1 VFDPLLTLLAAKAKS
16 VGLVAGTA
24 MVTTALVGGGA
35 VAMTAVNSSNELTDE
50 TAVVETVESP
60 SPDAGALEVSAT
72 PTVGID
78 PDAPEPDVTT
88 DVDGDGLADETGL
101 PVGFVCDDSK
111 NHGQNVSS
119 FASTHKGPGHG
130 QLVSA
135 IAQSDCGKS
144 GDEAEAEEEA
154 EEEAELET
162 AEADDAAEAEQRAEQ
177 KAEKKAEKKA
187 AQAERK
193 AEKKAAAS
201 ERKGGGKGNGGGKGK
216 GNGKGGGRG

>member
-1 VFDPLLTLLAAKAKS
+1 VFDPLTLIVAKAKA

-35 VAMTAVNSSNELTDE
+35 VAMTAVNSSSDLADE
-50 TAVVETVESP
+50 TAVVETVASP

-78 PDAPEPDVTT
+78 PEVPEADVTT

-144 GDEAEAEEEA
+144 SDDEAEEEA
-154 EEEAELET
+154 EETELET
-162 AEADDAAEAEQRAEQ
+162 AEAEQDTVEAEQTSEQ
-177 KAEKKAEKKA
+177 KAEKKA
-187 AQAERK
+187 AQSERK
-193 AEKKAAAS
+193 AEKKAAQS
-201 ERKGGGKGNGGGKGK
+201 ERKGGKPAGAGKPA
-216 GNGKGGGRG
+216 GKGGGRD

>member
-154 EEEAELET
+154 ELET

-177 KAEKKAEKKA
+177 KAEKKA